1 MTGQLGKSESAMQGV
16 MQGDT
21 TTFTA
26 LLGMAAATPKRLF
39 NKNERTRKMGQ
50 QTRDLATGFLNGLAG
65 AMYKKRAAARKLSYQ
80 DPVVPTPGDSLGGN
94 TRAQGR
100 LTAGNIDQP
109 GSEAYNRWGQGKVTG
124 DAAELAREGARVTPI
139 KANTASAGKL
149 PPAAKPQVNAETS
162 MAEYE
167 KAWNEEPPHR
177 DTAPADTSALL
188 TDEPW

>member
-1 MTGQLGKSESAMQGV
+1 MIGQLGKSESAMQGV

-26 LLGMAAATPKRLF
+26 LLGMAAAKPKRLF

-50 QTRDLATGFLNGLAG
+50 QIRDLATGFLNGLAS

-124 DAAELAREGARVTPI
+124 DAAELAREGARATPLDAGTA
-139 KANTASAGKL
+139 KAGELS
-149 PPAAKPQVNAETS
+149 PPAIPAANAETS
-162 MAEYE
+162 LAEYE
-167 KAWNEEPPHR
+167 KAWNEDLPHQ
-177 DTAPADTSALL
+177 DTAQAGASAPL